1 MSTVV
6 PLSARRHAG
15 LRLSFLPGGGAMRYA
30 LLGLSELPLAVAD
43 FPVCLAKDG
52 QTGRFDLIALLS
64 LTEPRNLFRINE
76 QWQSTYLPE
85 AARLAQFRLSAQS
98 EVGLAVDEAS
108 DGWANDGEPLFVGGR
123 PGAALAA
130 VRPALEALVADV
142 EAARAMIERFAELDL
157 IRQMTVV
164 LGRGDGEEALEGVYT
179 LDPEGLATL
188 ADADVL
194 DLYRRGFLA
203 AASLMSASLAQVER
217 LRQLHNATSSVPF
230 DRAEVDLA

>member
-1 MSTVV
+1 M
-6 PLSARRHAG
+6 PLSVQRHAG
-15 LRLSFLPGGGAMRYA
+15 LRLSPRPGGGAMRYA

-64 LTEPRNLFRINE
+64 LTEPRNLFRIE
-76 QWQSTYLPE
+76 GHWQSTYLPE
-85 AARLAQFRLSAQS
+85 GARLAPFRLSAHS
-98 EVGLAVDEAS
+98 DLGLAVDEAG
-108 DGWANDGEPLFVGGR
+108 DGWATDGEPLFAEGR
-123 PGAALAA
+123 PSPALAA

-142 EAARAMIERFAELDL
+142 DAARAMIARFAALDL
-157 IRQMTVV
+157 IRAMTVV
-164 LGRGDGEEALEGVYT
+164 LGRGDGEEALEGLYT

-194 DLYRRGFLA
+194 DLYRCGFLS

-230 DRAEVDLA
+230 DRAEVDLP